1 MLEDSPKLLTYY
13 EQNKQYL
20 MAQTEYSDKIIGDD
34 AAPYYAL
41 ARTGKY
47 SHAEWYV
54 IFRDNTKWVSA
65 VVGPIDT
72 EWGGVKKPAF
82 QNHCVSV
89 CERADGTFITEDEA
103 HYICAILNSHIVED
117 YVLSTSDKRT
127 FKIRI
132 PVKIKAYNIENAIH
146 LRLSELSKQAHDLYD
161 DEVKVEC
168 IRAKIDKLY
177 IQSLL

>member
-1 MLEDSPKLLTYY
+1 M
-13 EQNKQYL
+13 
-20 MAQTEYSDKIIGDD
+20 
-34 AAPYYAL
+34 
-41 ARTGKY
+41 
-47 SHAEWYV
+47 
-54 IFRDNTKWVSA
+54 
-65 VVGPIDT
+65 
-72 EWGGVKKPAF
+72 KKPAF

-132 PVKIKAYNIENAIH
+132 PVKINAYDTKNATH
-146 LRLSELSKQAHDLYD
+146 LRLAELSKQAHDLFD
-161 DEVKVEC
+161 DEVKVES
-168 IRAKIDKLY
+168 IRSEIDELY